1 MGRKGREE
9 EGRRS
14 LVVRSKEKKEH
25 RASLQDRGFFL
36 QGLFREHA
44 GGWGEHLDREVVS
57 EHGSGELINQ
67 KAQQR
72 EGGPTKL
79 RETLG
84 TLTSG

>member
-1 MGRKGREE
+1 MSTG
-9 EGRRS
+9 
-14 LVVRSKEKKEH
+14 
-25 RASLQDRGFFL
+25 
-36 QGLFREHA
+36 GLTE
-44 GGWGEHLDREVVS
+44 EHLDREVVS